1 MAKENNRDKI
11 YGLNF
16 LQNICGYKILL
27 SALSLFFIHCSQA
40 QAPAASSSTDTSRNI
55 EIIFANSLRFITLA
69 DGTQL
74 QTLAG
79 NASVKQGNT
88 ILNGDSIILNPLTGI
103 AEVFGHVHINDADS
117 VNTYASYLKYLGK
130 ERIAYLK
137 KNVKLTDGKGTL
149 LTDDLE
155 YNLATGIATY
165 KNGGRV
171 LNGKTILTSSDAVY
185 YSNTKDVYFKKYVH
199 LTDPKYDIIAD
210 SLLYNTQLKTATFI
224 SPTRIKTKEGGI
236 INTRSGT
243 YNLETGEAIFY
254 DRTSYSDST
263 RSLTGGKIAFDEKS
277 GLLQVEDNGKLVD
290 SANNVTVIGGQILLD
305 KNKNS
310 FLATRKPVMILYR
323 DNDSTYIAAD
333 TLFSGLRKYD
343 TTQNI
348 TIIKTDTLKKITK
361 VNLAATNDDTG
372 VTKDLNFE
380 KNRSDSVGFKVDTLK
395 KATRLIRTNA
405 NDSIRYFLAFNHV
418 KIFNDSLQAVCDSLY
433 YSTEDSVFR
442 MFRNPVF
449 WNDKTQV
456 SGDTIYLF
464 TEKQKAKRLYVFN
477 NGMVANQS
485 NKKLFNQMAGR
496 TLNGY
501 FVEGSIDYIRVKG
514 SPAESI
520 FFPLDEDSAYIGMNR
535 SSGDV
540 IDIYFVNKELNKVKF
555 VNDVNGTLFPL
566 KQIPAGE
573 EFLKGFKWMDNRRPK
588 NKLELFE

>member
-1 MAKENNRDKI
+1 MKLPLFAYWYKT
-11 YGLNF
+11 F
-16 LQNICGYKILL
+16 LLFAAMYFL
-27 SALSLFFIHCSQA
+27 SHTHA
-40 QAPAASSSTDTSRNI
+40 QINTTAPAASDTTRTI
-55 EIIFANSLRFITLA
+55 EIVKANSLRFITLA
-69 DGTQL
+69 DGTEL

-79 NASVKQGNT
+79 NAQVKQGNT
-88 ILNGDSIILNPLTGI
+88 ILSGDSIILNQLTGV
-103 AEVFGHVHINDADS
+103 AEVFGNVHINDADT

-130 ERIAYLK
+130 EKLAYLK
-137 KNVKLTDGKGTL
+137 KNVRLTDGKGTL

-155 YNLATGIATY
+155 YNLTTGIATY

-171 LNGKTILTSSDAVY
+171 LNGKTVLTSSDAVY

-199 LTDPKYDIIAD
+199 LTDPKYDIKAD
-210 SLLYNTQLKTATFI
+210 SLLYNTLFKTATFI
-224 SPTRIKTKEGGI
+224 SPTIIKTKEGGI
-236 INTRSGT
+236 IKTKSGT

-254 DRTSYSDST
+254 DRTGYSDST
-263 RSLTGGKIAFDEKS
+263 RSLTGEKIAFDEKS
-277 GLLQVEDNGKLVD
+277 GILQVEGNGKLVD
-290 SANNVTVIGGQILLD
+290 SVNNVIVIGSQILLD

-323 DNDSTYIAAD
+323 GNDSTYVAAD

-343 TTQNI
+343 TSKNI
-348 TIIKTDTLKKITK
+348 TTLSNDTLIKVTK
-361 VNLAATNDDTG
+361 VNL
-372 VTKDLNFE
+372 
-380 KNRSDSVGFKVDTLK
+380 SS
-395 KATRLIRTNA
+395 A
-405 NDSIRYFLAFNHV
+405 NDSIRYFLAFNNV

-442 MFRNPVF
+442 LFRDPVF

-464 TEKQKAKRLYVFN
+464 TENQKAKRLYVFN
-477 NGMVANQS
+477 NGMVVNQS
-485 NKKLFNQMAGR
+485 NEQLFNQMAGR

-501 FVEGSIDYIRVKG
+501 FVEGNIDYIRVKG

-520 FFPLDEDSAYIGMNR
+520 FYPQDEDSSYIGMNR

-555 VNDVNGTLFPL
+555 INDVDGTLYPVN
-566 KQIPAGE
+566 KIPAGTDK
-573 EFLKGFKWMDNRRPK
+573 LKGFKWMDKRRPK

>member
-27 SALSLFFIHCSQA
+27 CALSLFFVHCSQA
-40 QAPAASSSTDTSRNI
+40 QAPAASSLTDTSRNI

-361 VNLAATNDDTG
+361 VNLAANNDTG